1 MPGSDKSGETKKEL
15 QPEQSAQTESPSDI
29 KEAAGDAVNA
39 DGASAPEDVL
49 DEPEKEV
56 FYTFKWGRRPPR
68 RGANHGAENSKS
80 SGNKKPSKR
89 KPKPKK
95 RPESTGAKKFQARPE
110 KKQTIDPDNPFAA
123 ALMGLKT
130 KE

>member
-1 MPGSDKSGETKKEL
+1 
-15 QPEQSAQTESPSDI
+15 A
-29 KEAAGDAVNA
+29 
-39 DGASAPEDVL
+39 APEDVSG
-49 DEPEKEV
+49 EPEKEV
-56 FYTFKWGRRPPR
+56 YYTFKWGRRPPR
-68 RGANHGAENSKS
+68 QGAHRGAENSNP
-80 SGNKKPSKR
+80 SGNKKPNKR
-89 KPKPKK
+89 KPKTKK